1 MTLHTRVAMVFLA
14 ALPIST
20 AFANVMML
28 TLVLAALLQGKA
40 MRQVIASRLQTKFAM
55 AAILFVAWNA
65 LSLLW
70 SWGPGLGEPSSPPCT
85 CEGYETGCDLPYMA
99 GLV

>member
-1 MTLHTRVAMVFLA
+1 MTLHARVAMVFLA

-70 SWGPGLGEPSSPPCT
+70 SQDVPGGV
-85 CEGYETGCDLPYMA
+85 EGLDEGGHDGVHEA
-99 GLV
+99 VENIISQLV